1 MKVVLLEN
9 LKKLG
14 NIGDIIDV
22 KRGFARNFLIS
33 NKKAIYASK
42 QNIKEVEKIKN
53 NLKEK
58 DEEKK
63 KIAKEIFL
71 KINEKEFKIEKL
83 STENDELYGSVK
95 PSEISKTILKDINIE
110 IKPQNIQL
118 KQEIKSLGNFEA
130 KIELHSEIEAT
141 IKLKILSAD
150 NTN

>member
-42 QNIKEVEKIKN
+42 ENIKEVEKIKN

-58 DEEKK
+58 DNEKK

-83 STENDELYGSVK
+83 CTENDELYGSVK

-150 NTN
+150 STN

>member
-42 QNIKEVEKIKN
+42 ENIKEVEKIKN

-63 KIAKEIFL
+63 KIAKEIFH

-83 STENDELYGSVK
+83 STENEELYGSVK

>member
-33 NKKAIYASK
+33 NKKAVYASK

>member
-42 QNIKEVEKIKN
+42 ENIKEVEKIKN

-58 DEEKK
+58 DNEKK

-71 KINEKEFKIEKL
+71 QINEKEFKIEKL

-141 IKLKILSAD
+141 IKLKILSAE

>member
-1 MKVVLLEN
+1 MKVILLEN
-9 LKKLG
+9 LIKIG
-14 NIGDIIDV
+14 SIGDVIDV
-22 KRGFARNFLIS
+22 KRGFARNYLIS
-33 NKKAIYASK
+33 SKKALYASK
-42 QNIKEVEKIKN
+42 ENIKEVEKIKN

-58 DEEKK
+58 DDEKK
-63 KIAKEIFL
+63 KTAKEIFL

-95 PSEISKTILKDINIE
+95 PSEVSKTILKDINIE

-141 IKLKILSAD
+141 IKLKILSTD

>member
-53 NLKEK
+53 NLMEK

>member
-42 QNIKEVEKIKN
+42 ENIKEVEKIKN

-58 DEEKK
+58 DDEKK

-141 IKLKILSAD
+141 IKLKILSAE